1 MVSADLIEPS
11 DAERHAWPD
20 ATILY
25 VVGLEDALAS
35 KEEEIAALKAAVIAA
50 RDFASDEV
58 ENRSC
63 AGGSMSDYI
72 NEAQEV
78 LDACDAALSS
88 LGVSRGGESP

>member
-1 MVSADLIEPS
+1 MSAELIEQ
-11 DAERHAWPD
+11 
-20 ATILY
+20 
-25 VVGLEDALAS
+25 AL
-35 KEEEIAALKAAVIAA
+35 IAA

-78 LDACDAALSS
+78 VDACEAALAA
-88 LGVSRGGESP
+88 LQGDADVSR